1 MDYLTYSE
9 KLETI
14 KYLAERYRTGCPK
27 DLAYKLDVS
36 ERTALRMVQRLRD
49 MGTPIEFCR
58 LRNSYILKKGCY
70 ENSSP
75 PNNGIEGI

>member
-14 KYLAERYRTGCPK
+14 QYLAERYRTGRPK
-27 DLAYKLDVS
+27 ELACKLDVS

-58 LRNSYILKKGCY
+58 TRNSYIL
-70 ENSSP
+70 
-75 PNNGIEGI
+75 NNIYK